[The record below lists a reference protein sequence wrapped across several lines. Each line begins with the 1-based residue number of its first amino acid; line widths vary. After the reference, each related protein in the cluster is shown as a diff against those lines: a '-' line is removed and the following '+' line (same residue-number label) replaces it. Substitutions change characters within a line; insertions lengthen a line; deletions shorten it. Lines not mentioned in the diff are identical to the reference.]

1 MVANTVMSN
10 ICMWFWQ
17 VLCTLSIHVQAHV
30 HTQLQLYMY
39 MCDAIYGSCKLVI
52 LFEYLHS
59 LFHYHIFYTFLSRR
73 FDTLS
78 SLPSA
83 PVSHMQAAA

>member
-52 LFEYLHS
+52 LFEY
-59 LFHYHIFYTFLSRR
+59 
-73 FDTLS
+73 
-78 SLPSA
+78 
-83 PVSHMQAAA
+83 